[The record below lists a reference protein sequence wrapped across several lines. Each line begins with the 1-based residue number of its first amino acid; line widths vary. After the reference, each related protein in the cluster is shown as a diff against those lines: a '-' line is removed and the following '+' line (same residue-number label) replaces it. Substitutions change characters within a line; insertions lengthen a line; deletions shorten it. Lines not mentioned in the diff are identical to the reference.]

1 MDKQWYVIR
10 TRVGYEQRVKAALQQ
25 KVRERSQT
33 DAFGEIVVPT
43 EKVIDLVR
51 GKKQTVERRLFPG
64 YLQRWLSA
72 SANSRTA
79 ACCGRCWKT
88 AWEST

>member
-1 MDKQWYVIR
+1 MEKQWYAIQTYVD
-10 TRVGYEQRVKAALQQ
+10 YEQRVKAALQQ
-25 KVRERSQT
+25 KVRGCGQE

-64 YLQRWLSA
+64 YLLVERCRRGDTEIVPPPTPRI
-72 SANSRTA
+72 RTA
-79 ACCGRCWKT
+79 Q
-88 AWEST
+88 